1 MNRQPLSIQK
11 SKALYSRL
19 SHDDELQG
27 ESNSITNQKEMLE
40 SYAKANSFTNIRH
53 YVDDGYTGTNFDRP
67 GWIQMIND
75 IEAGLIDTVIVKDM
89 SRVGRDYIEV
99 GIYTDKVF
107 KKHNVRFIA
116 VNNNIDSDNIES
128 TEFAPFLNIMSEWQA
143 RDTSRKVKA
152 VNKAKADS
160 GKSLTSILPYGYMR
174 DPEDKNHW
182 IIDEPAA
189 AVVRRIFNMA
199 IDGIGTFT
207 IAKTLTEEKV
217 ENPSYYYATYRLP
230 EDKVS
235 QYDLSNPYIWNTSS
249 IATILSRLEYT
260 GATVNFKTAKESYKD
275 KKIKRKPREDWMII
289 PNTHEPIIDQETFN
303 TVQRLKKTVRRA
315 DTTGEPNP
323 LTGLLYCADCSKKM
337 YNSRTPSKEIVLDNG
352 KIRKTQGIDIYT
364 CSSYSLYRL
373 NSDKRCTQHYIRT
386 AAVRELVLDAIKRVS
401 SQVRENEAVF
411 VQKVR
416 EMSTVQQVESAKAH
430 KKLLCKNER
439 RIAELDTLF
448 RKTYEDNVNGKL
460 SDERFKKLT
469 TDYEAEQAELLQ
481 RNSVLQNEL
490 DEFNADS
497 FKTDNFIELVRRY
510 TEFEELSTQMLNEFI
525 QKIVVHTAD
534 KSSGERIQDVDIY
547 FNFIGN
553 IDFPVEEPQKVD
565 PAEQEKKYIKRIK
578 QREANQRA
586 YAKRKAKQ
594 SQRKITTPA

>member
-11 SKALYSRL
+11 ATALYSRL

-27 ESNSITNQKEMLE
+27 ESNSITNQKQMLE
-40 SYAKANSFTNIRH
+40 NYASTNSFPNIRH

-67 GWIQMIND
+67 DWIQMIND
-75 IEAGLIDTVIVKDM
+75 IEAGQIGTLIVKDM

-99 GIYTDKVF
+99 GIYTDKTF

-143 RDTSRKVKA
+143 RDTSRKVRA

-199 IDGIGTFT
+199 IDGMGTFK
-207 IAKTLTEEKV
+207 IAKILTEEKI
-217 ENPSYYYATYRLP
+217 ENPSYHYATYRLP

-235 QYDLSNPYIWNTSS
+235 QYDLSNPHSWNMGTVKS
-249 IATILSRLEYT
+249 ILARLEYT
-260 GATVNFKTAKESYKD
+260 GATVNFRSVKVSYKD
-275 KKIKRKPREDWMII
+275 KRIRGLPQEDWMII
-289 PNTHEPIIDQETFN
+289 PNTHEPIIDQETYD
-303 TVQRLKKTVRRA
+303 TVQRLRKTVRRA
-315 DTTGEPNP
+315 DTLGEPNP
-323 LTGLLYCADCSKKM
+323 LTGLLYCADCFKKM
-337 YNSRTPSKEIVLDNG
+337 YNSRTKETEISG
-352 KIRKTQGIDIYT
+352 KDFYT
-364 CSSYSLYRL
+364 CSTYSLSRFG
-373 NSDKRCTQHYIRT
+373 DEKCCTQHYIRS
-386 AAVRELVLDAIKRVS
+386 AVIRELVLDAIKCVS

-416 EMSTVQQVESAKAH
+416 EMSTVQQIESAKAH
-430 KKLLCKNER
+430 KKVLSKNER

-460 SDERFKKLT
+460 SDERYSKLT
-469 TDYEAEQAELLQ
+469 TDYEAEQADLMQ
-481 RNSVLQNEL
+481 RNSVLQKEL

-510 TEFEELSTQMLNEFI
+510 TEFEELSTQMLNEYI
-525 QKIVVHTAD
+525 EKIVVHAPD
-534 KSSGERIQDVDIY
+534 KSSGERVQDVDIY
-547 FNFIGN
+547 FNFIGK
-553 IDFPVEEPQKVD
+553 IDFPAEEPPKED